1 MEEFAVAEDGN
12 LILRQNDIRP
22 AAQFVIVLPVPVS
35 FGPQCLS
42 QLDFY
47 LGVLPFDM
55 LHRFPSLLLAENIHF
70 STPNSALE

>member
-12 LILRQNDIRP
+12 LIFRQNDIRP

-35 FGPQCLS
+35 FCPQCFS

-47 LGVLPFDM
+47 FGVLPFDM

-70 STPNSALE
+70 STPNPAL